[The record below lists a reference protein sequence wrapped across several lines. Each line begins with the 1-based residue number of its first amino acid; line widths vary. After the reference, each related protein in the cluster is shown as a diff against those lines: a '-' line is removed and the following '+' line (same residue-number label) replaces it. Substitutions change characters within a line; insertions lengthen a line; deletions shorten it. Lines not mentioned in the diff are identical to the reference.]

1 MNPTDSGFLDAADLT
16 SLPPGRGR
24 TVELRGKRI
33 ALFNLDGQFHAIDD
47 ACPHRGGSL
56 GAGWCEN
63 GEVFCPLHGW
73 AFEIAS
79 GACKTRPDRP
89 VKSYPT
95 RVENGRVWIA
105 L

>member
-1 MNPTDSGFLDAADLT
+1 MTPSPLEFVDAADIN

-24 TVELRGKRI
+24 TVELRGKRL
-33 ALFNLDGQFHAIDD
+33 ALFRIQDQFHAIDD
-47 ACPHRGGSL
+47 ACPHRGAAL

-73 AFEIAS
+73 AFDIVT

-95 RVENGRVWIA
+95 EVRDGRVWIA